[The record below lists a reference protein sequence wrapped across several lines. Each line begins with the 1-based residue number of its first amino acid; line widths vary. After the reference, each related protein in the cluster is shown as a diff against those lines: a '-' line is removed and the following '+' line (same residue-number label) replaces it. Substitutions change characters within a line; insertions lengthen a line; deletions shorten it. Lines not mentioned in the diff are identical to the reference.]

1 MSRECTISLKVN
13 IEEKPII
20 SERAPRETFIFFQDI
35 NKIRRATAPLVTWN
49 TGSYRNLDIPLT

>member
-49 TGSYRNLDIPLT
+49 TGSSRNLDIPLT